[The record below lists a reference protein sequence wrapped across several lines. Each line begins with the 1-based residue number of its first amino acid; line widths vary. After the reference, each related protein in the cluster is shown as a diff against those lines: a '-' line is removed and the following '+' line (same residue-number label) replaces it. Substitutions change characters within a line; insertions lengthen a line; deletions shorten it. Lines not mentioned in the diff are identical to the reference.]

1 VTRFEELINDINKKN
16 KKTSNENNSQDEL
29 VKVSGLTGSGSGQ
42 PNMEFATEEQ
52 DPDLV
57 DQLYLKPK
65 HKPLM
70 GEGAYWN
77 DWE

>member
-1 VTRFEELINDINKKN
+1 MDITKKN
-16 KKTSNENNSQDEL
+16 KSKIDNKNENENENNDGDLE
-29 VKVSGLTGSGSGQ
+29 VPGLTDSSSKGQ
-42 PNMEFATEEQ
+42 PNMEFASEEQ

-57 DQLYLKPK
+57 DQLYLKLK

-77 DWE
+77 DWD